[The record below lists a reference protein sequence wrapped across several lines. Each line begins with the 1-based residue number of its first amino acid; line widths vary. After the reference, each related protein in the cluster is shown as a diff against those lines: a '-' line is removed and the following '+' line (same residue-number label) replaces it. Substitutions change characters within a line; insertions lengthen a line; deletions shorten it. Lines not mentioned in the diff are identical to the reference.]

1 MLISKS
7 QPRACG
13 LRWVFVAAALMVL
26 VVAGGSADAVTVPA
40 GPKPGAFDRERA
52 DFPICAAGRRVTCV
66 VDGDT
71 IWYRGVKIRI
81 ADIDSPEIARP
92 QCEREA
98 RLGQI
103 ATQRLQSLLNEAPFR
118 LEIPA
123 DGRSQDRF
131 GRELRVVKRGDASL
145 GLVLV
150 REGLAV
156 RWGGGRPD
164 WCQNT

>member
-1 MLISKS
+1 M
-7 QPRACG
+7 
-13 LRWVFVAAALMVL
+13 
-26 VVAGGSADAVTVPA
+26 AVWATTVPS
-40 GPKPGAFDRERA
+40 GPRPSALDRERA
-52 DFPICAAGRRVTCV
+52 TFPICNGGRRITCV

-92 QCEREA
+92 RCEREA
-98 RLGQI
+98 RLGRM
-103 ATQRLQSLLNEAPFR
+103 ATERLQSLLNEAPFR

-150 REGLAV
+150 REGLAT

-164 WCQNT
+164 WCRSA